1 MGHARTKA
9 EFANQRSVGSGGEL
23 ENSGDRPIVT
33 DSRQSETIEESITSP
48 CLDRAAALAEVS
60 IKFDY
65 HLAMLQGAATRD
77 WGDAL
82 IATRGRAPT
91 RAIAGKSF

>member
-1 MGHARTKA
+1 MHARKRSLRISA
-9 EFANQRSVGSGGEL
+9 RSVLAASWK
-23 ENSGDRPIVT
+23 NSGDRPIVT

-82 IATRGRAPT
+82 IATRGRAPI